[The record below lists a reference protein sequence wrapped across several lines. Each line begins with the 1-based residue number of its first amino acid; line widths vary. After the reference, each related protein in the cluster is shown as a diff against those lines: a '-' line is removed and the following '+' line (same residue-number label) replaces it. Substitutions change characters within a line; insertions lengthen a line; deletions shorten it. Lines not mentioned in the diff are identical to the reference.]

1 MSQPPH
7 RIGAAILGFRNHYGC
22 LPPRAI
28 VDESGKPL
36 LSWRVLL
43 LPYLGYSKLF
53 HLLRLD
59 EPWDSQH
66 NRKLIPYMPLIY
78 NSTQAGLPFGRT
90 TFEAVTGAHTAFPD
104 NGLRRFHDFDKDPA
118 DVLLIV
124 EVDKKNCVEWTKPA
138 DVARTDDKSWRDG
151 LFQKENHFRGIY
163 GDALFRVFRI
173 DDAKK

>member
-1 MSQPPH
+1 ML
-7 RIGAAILGFRNHYGC
+7 AAS
-22 LPPRAI
+22 AI

-36 LSWRVLL
+36 LSWRVVL

-53 HLLRLD
+53 HLFRLD

-78 NSTQAGLPFGRT
+78 NSTQGGLPFGRT
-90 TFEAVTGAHTAFPD
+90 TFEAVTGPQTAFPD
-104 NGLRRFHDFDKDPA
+104 NALRRFHDFEKDPA

-124 EVDKKNCVEWTKPA
+124 EVDKRNCVEWTKPTG
-138 DVARTDDKSWRDG
+138 VLRTEDKSWTDLLG
-151 LFQKENHFRGIY
+151 KSESHFQGIY

-173 DDAKK
+173 NDVEK